1 MEDEDNLPPQ
11 GEEAQAV
18 EQPAE
23 QQAPEPEQK
32 PEPERA
38 AEAEQDPDE
47 PKRRPRRR
55 HDAESRIA
63 HLTAEI
69 YRERQEKEELARR
82 LAVAQESGLTA
93 SESSLTAEL
102 SKAEMDYERARNEGD
117 VKAERAAMR
126 RVAQLEAELGQV
138 KSEKLMYAAPE
149 RQEPQ
154 RQPQPQQPPQ
164 PSARMSQWAT
174 DNDWWFNKDPGMTR
188 VAMEAHQAAVNRG
201 IVPESAEYFSLID
214 KRVRSQFPGEFEEE
228 ETQTPATQHVA
239 RPRV

>member
-32 PEPERA
+32 
-38 AEAEQDPDE
+38 PDE

-82 LAVAQESGLTA
+82 LALAQESGLTA
-93 SESSLTAEL
+93 SESSLTAAL
-102 SKAEMDYERARNEGD
+102 SNAEMDYERARNEGD
-117 VKAERAAMR
+117 VKAEMAAMR

-138 KSEKLMYAAPE
+138 KREKLMYAAPE
-149 RQEPQ
+149 R
-154 RQPQPQQPPQ
+154 
-164 PSARMSQWAT
+164 
-174 DNDWWFNKDPGMTR
+174 
-188 VAMEAHQAAVNRG
+188 
-201 IVPESAEYFSLID
+201 
-214 KRVRSQFPGEFEEE
+214 
-228 ETQTPATQHVA
+228 
-239 RPRV
+239 